1 MKITKSRL
9 KEIIKEEIDV
19 VLAENETPNLEDA
32 QRAVQ
37 QAASFGYEVAL
48 YKYLKDNGHDVQR
61 VFDKLKKAPRGYG
74 KRIKIA
80 IRKISLTKK
89 GATPLKLS
97 IKGIFFA
104 NLLIKK
110 TFNPIGGVIKPTS
123 TATSVRMPNHI
134 AVSSAL
140 MPKFNSIKIGKN
152 MGIVNKIIARL
163 SIMQPNTKY
172 KIKIIIKIK
181 KGDISF

>member
-80 IRKISLTKK
+80 QRLGINLEDGVQIRSYDTLRPQPAPIRPSVSGQSLSTVIANASEKKLLSPEEMEQLDMQITKAYEDFEK
-89 GATPLKLS
+89 AFDAQKKKRPHDPQAALRYGSTGKLGS
-97 IKGIFFA
+97 
-104 NLLIKK
+104 
-110 TFNPIGGVIKPTS
+110 
-123 TATSVRMPNHI
+123 
-134 AVSSAL
+134 
-140 MPKFNSIKIGKN
+140 
-152 MGIVNKIIARL
+152 
-163 SIMQPNTKY
+163 
-172 KIKIIIKIK
+172 
-181 KGDISF
+181 